1 MADMEKRREQVIE
14 MLNDLHAVACGL
26 DDRQCYVNGMGISRL
41 RALIDEAT
49 AVLRAEA
56 PRIITAEDFRENPA
70 VDEHG
75 FLPAWVECDEVE
87 TERGELVGVI
97 SKGETL
103 DGWTEV
109 SLDDMPGRPGH
120 NPHVRYWT
128 GRPGKELMGKVK
140 W

>member
-1 MADMEKRREQVIE
+1 MADE
-14 MLNDLHAVACGL
+14 
-26 DDRQCYVNGMGISRL
+26 RL
-41 RALIDEAT
+41 REKTIKGLTRIESLVILGGEIVSERAKGEAVECLDQ
-49 AVLRAEA
+49 AIAMLRAEA
-56 PRIITAEDFRENPA
+56 PRIITAEDFKENPM

-75 FLPAWVECDEVE
+75 FLPAWCECDEVE

-140 W
+140 WG

>member
-1 MADMEKRREQVIE
+1 MADE
-14 MLNDLHAVACGL
+14 
-26 DDRQCYVNGMGISRL
+26 RL
-41 RALIDEAT
+41 REKTIKGLTRIECLIAMGGQIVSIRAQDEA
-49 AVLRAEA
+49 VENLRAAIVMLKAEA
-56 PRIITAEDFRENPA
+56 PRIMTAEDFRENPA

-109 SLDDMPGRPGH
+109 SLDDMPGRKGH

-128 GRPGKELMGKVK
+128 GRPEHE
-140 W
+140 

>member
-1 MADMEKRREQVIE
+1 MSEFENLEAME
-14 MLNDLHAVACGL
+14 LNEKELNEIAGGAFKPLPDKPGF
-26 DDRQCYVNGMGISRL
+26 
-41 RALIDEAT
+41 
-49 AVLRAEA
+49 
-56 PRIITAEDFRENPA
+56 IIYQ
-70 VDEHG
+70 
-75 FLPAWVECDEVE
+75 
-87 TERGELVGVI
+87 I

-140 W
+140 WG

>member
-1 MADMEKRREQVIE
+1 VGSIDRDGGIITCEREAMMAD
-14 MLNDLHAVACGL
+14 
-26 DDRQCYVNGMGISRL
+26 
-41 RALIDEAT
+41 ALA
-49 AVLRAEA
+49 LLKAEA

-75 FLPAWVECDEVE
+75 FLPAWCECDEVE

-128 GRPGKELMGKVK
+128 GRPSKELMKQVK
-140 W
+140 WG